1 MASRKLKQ
9 LGRYRIKEE
18 LGRGAMGVVYKAHD
32 PVLDRTV
39 ALKTISLDDAEQDRE
54 EYQARFF
61 QEAKA
66 AARLNHPA
74 LITIYDFGE
83 EDELDYMA
91 MELLSGSELSERM
104 EKSSVSIREAVSI
117 AEQVADGLGFA
128 HDSGVI
134 HRDIKPGNIMLLSR
148 GRVKIMDFGIARL
161 KVSDIKTHLGTR
173 LGTPKYMSPEQV
185 GGSALDH
192 RTDIFSLG
200 IVLYEML
207 TGVKLFSGE
216 TLTQILHNVA
226 NVEPPPPSQIKPE
239 VSPLLDLVV
248 KRAMEKKP
256 SARYASAWEMADD
269 LRQCLQELEPAL
281 EHQEVADSR
290 AKEGTPATEAYEK
303 TVLLNPAAN
312 KKPSN
317 KPAPRRMSADVETDN
332 RMSLSRRFDSDYALA
347 RLHTPSSRDR
357 KRLTRTPHSPGLL
370 RRLRHDR
377 VLAAFTLTLLIATL
391 IAGALVLS

>member
-9 LGRYRIKEE
+9 LGRYRIQAE

-39 ALKTISLDDAEQDRE
+39 ALKTIALDDAEQDRE

-83 EDELDYMA
+83 ENALAYMA
-91 MELLSGSELSERM
+91 MELLNGSELTERM
-104 EKSSVSIREAVSI
+104 GQAIPISEAVAI
-117 AEQVADGLGFA
+117 AEQVAEGLGFA
-128 HDSGVI
+128 HDNGVI
-134 HRDIKPGNIMLLSR
+134 HRDIKPGNIMLLPR

-161 KVSDIKTHLGTR
+161 KVSDIKTQLGMR
-173 LGTPKYMSPEQV
+173 LGTPKYMSPEQI

-207 TGVKLFSGE
+207 TGVKLFKGD
-216 TLTQILHNVA
+216 TLTQVMHNVA
-226 NVEPPPPSQIKPE
+226 SFEPPPPSQINPE

-256 SARYASAWEMADD
+256 SARYASAWEMVDD
-269 LRQCLQELEPAL
+269 LRHCLQELVPPTL
-281 EHQEVADSR
+281 TLQDGADSP
-290 AKEGTPATEAYEK
+290 AKEGVPAADAGEK
-303 TVLLNPAAN
+303 THVLKPPADN
-312 KKPSN
+312 KLTL
-317 KPAPRRMSADVETDN
+317 RRMSADVETDN
-332 RMSLSRRFDSDYALA
+332 RLTLSRRFDSGTALT
-347 RLHTPSSRDR
+347 RLQVPIPRDR
-357 KRLTRTPHSPGLL
+357 KRLARSPRSPGLL
-370 RRLRHDR
+370 RRLRYDHD
-377 VLAAFTLTLLIATL
+377 LAWFTLTLGLAIL
-391 IAGALVLS
+391 FAGALALS

>member
-1 MASRKLKQ
+1 MAGRKLKQ
-9 LGRYRIKEE
+9 LGRYRIQSE

-39 ALKTISLDDAEQDRE
+39 ALKIISLDDAEQDRE

-83 EDELDYMA
+83 ENAMDYMA
-91 MELLSGSELSERM
+91 MELLNGSELTERM
-104 EKSSVSIREAVSI
+104 DKSSISIREAVSI
-117 AEQVADGLGFA
+117 AEQVAEGLGFA

-134 HRDIKPGNIMLLSR
+134 HRDIKPGNIMLLPR
-148 GRVKIMDFGIARL
+148 GRIKIMDFGIARL
-161 KVSDIKTHLGTR
+161 KVSDIKTQLGTR

-207 TGVKLFSGE
+207 TGVKLFKGE

-226 NVEPPPPSQIKPE
+226 SFEPPPPSQIKPE

-269 LRQCLQELEPAL
+269 LRHCLQEIEPLAPTS
-281 EHQEVADSR
+281 QGSANSP
-290 AKEGTPATEAYEK
+290 AKEGAPTADAYEK
-303 TVLLNPAAN
+303 TVMLNPPAN
-312 KKPSN
+312 N
-317 KPAPRRMSADVETDN
+317 KSVPRRMSADVETDN
-332 RMSLSRRFDSDYALA
+332 RLSLSRRFDSDDALA
-347 RLHTPSSRDR
+347 RLRTPTPRDR
-357 KRLTRTPHSPGLL
+357 KRLARSPRSPGLL
-370 RRLRHDR
+370 SRLRHDR
-377 VLAAFTLTLLIATL
+377 DLAGFTLTLGLAIL
-391 IAGALVLS
+391 IAGALALS

>member
-1 MASRKLKQ
+1 MASRKLKH
-9 LGRYRIKEE
+9 LGRYRIQAE

-39 ALKTISLDDAEQDRE
+39 ALKTIALDDTEQDRE

-83 EDELDYMA
+83 ENALAYMA

-104 EKSSVSIREAVSI
+104 GQASIPVSEAVAI
-117 AEQVADGLGFA
+117 AEQVAEGLAFA

-134 HRDIKPGNIMLLSR
+134 HRDIKPSNVMLLPR

-161 KVSDIKTHLGTR
+161 KVSDIKTQLGMR
-173 LGTPKYMSPEQV
+173 LGTPKYMSPEQI
-185 GGSALDH
+185 GGSTLDH

-207 TGVKLFSGE
+207 TGVKLFKGD
-216 TLTQILHNVA
+216 TLTQVMHNVA
-226 NVEPPPPSQIKPE
+226 NFEPPPPSQLNAE
-239 VSPLLDLVV
+239 VPPLLDLVV

-256 SARYASAWEMADD
+256 SARYASAWEMVDD
-269 LRQCLQELEPAL
+269 LRHCLQELAPSTVTL
-281 EHQEVADSR
+281 QRTTGMQDKQEEED
-290 AKEGTPATEAYEK
+290 T
-303 TVLLNPAAN
+303 AN
-312 KKPSN
+312 KTIALKPSSAN
-317 KPAPRRMSADVETDN
+317 KPALRRMSADVETES
-332 RMSLSRRFDSDYALA
+332 RLTLSRRFDSEQAMA
-347 RLHTPSSRDR
+347 RLQAPSPRDR
-357 KRLTRTPHSPGLL
+357 KRLARSPHSPGIL

-377 VLAAFTLTLLIATL
+377 DLIWFTMTLGLSIL

>member
-9 LGRYRIKEE
+9 LGRYRIQAE

-39 ALKTISLDDAEQDRE
+39 ALKTIALDDTEQDRE

-83 EDELDYMA
+83 ENALAYMA
-91 MELLSGSELSERM
+91 MELLNGSELSERM
-104 EKSSVSIREAVSI
+104 GQASIPVSEAVAI
-117 AEQVADGLGFA
+117 AEQVAEGLAFA

-134 HRDIKPGNIMLLSR
+134 HRDIKPSNVMLLPR

-161 KVSDIKTHLGTR
+161 KVSDIKTQLGMR
-173 LGTPKYMSPEQV
+173 LGTPKYMSPEQI
-185 GGSALDH
+185 GGNKLDH

-207 TGVKLFSGE
+207 TGVKLFKGD
-216 TLTQILHNVA
+216 TLTQVMHNVA
-226 NVEPPPPSQIKPE
+226 NFEPPPPGQINPE
-239 VSPLLDLVV
+239 VPPLLDLVV

-256 SARYASAWEMADD
+256 SARYASAWEMVDD
-269 LRQCLQELEPAL
+269 LRHCMQELSPPTITLQRTADIPVNGDEPLADTADKTIALKPSSASKPAL
-281 EHQEVADSR
+281 
-290 AKEGTPATEAYEK
+290 
-303 TVLLNPAAN
+303 
-312 KKPSN
+312 
-317 KPAPRRMSADVETDN
+317 RRMSADVETDS
-332 RMSLSRRFDSDYALA
+332 RLTLSRRFDSEQAMARLQAPTPRDRERLA
-347 RLHTPSSRDR
+347 RS
-357 KRLTRTPHSPGLL
+357 PHSPGIV

-377 VLAAFTLTLLIATL
+377 DFIWFTLTLGLAVL
-391 IAGALVLS
+391 IAGALALS

>member
-9 LGRYRIKEE
+9 LGRYRIQAE

-39 ALKTISLDDAEQDRE
+39 ALKTIALDDTAQDRE

-66 AARLNHPA
+66 AARLNHPS

-83 EDELDYMA
+83 ESALAYMA
-91 MELLSGSELSERM
+91 MELLNGSELSERM
-104 EKSSVSIREAVSI
+104 GQASMPISEAVAI
-117 AEQVADGLGFA
+117 AEQVAEGLAFA

-134 HRDIKPGNIMLLSR
+134 HRDIKPSNVMLLPR

-161 KVSDIKTHLGTR
+161 KVSDIKTQLGMR
-173 LGTPKYMSPEQV
+173 LGTPKYMSPEQI
-185 GGSALDH
+185 GGSTLDH

-207 TGVKLFSGE
+207 TGIKLFKGD
-216 TLTQILHNVA
+216 TLTQVMHNVA
-226 NVEPPPPSQIKPE
+226 NFEPPPPSRINPE
-239 VSPLLDLVV
+239 VPPLLDLVV

-256 SARYASAWEMADD
+256 SARYASAWEMVDD
-269 LRQCLQELEPAL
+269 LRHCLQELAPSTITLQRTADIPVKEDEPL
-281 EHQEVADSR
+281 AD
-290 AKEGTPATEAYEK
+290 T
-303 TVLLNPAAN
+303 AN
-312 KKPSN
+312 KTIVLKPSSAS
-317 KPAPRRMSADVETDN
+317 KPSPRRMSADVATDN
-332 RMSLSRRFDSDYALA
+332 RLTLSWRFNSDQAMARLQAPTPRDLKRLA
-347 RLHTPSSRDR
+347 RSPR
-357 KRLTRTPHSPGLL
+357 SPGML

-377 VLAAFTLTLLIATL
+377 DLIWFTLTLGLAIL
-391 IAGALVLS
+391 IAGALALS